1 VDDESTPGA
10 LAVTIA
16 GIRCSPTRSLR
27 HCWSQFGFLAVG
39 RLSGHYAGFGVTSG
53 LAVTRP
59 EHEQLGFLC
68 LDWSMSASTILH
80 KPRMDRRG
88 SPDYIEDSKRNPAAS
103 VFAQQ
108 DQRIDRKRALRGNP
122 RRHQT
127 QQGHRHHHTGQDQWV
142 AGRCLVD
149 DVGEHASG
157 EKSKG
162 QSRD

>member
-1 VDDESTPGA
+1 VQPVGGKLA
-10 LAVTIA
+10 LGQTCTGGTGGEEILRGEVAEARPVEIA
-16 GIRCSPTRSLR
+16 GFSDPVIERRSQRCPRKVSLFWAYGYVER
-27 HCWSQFGFLAVG
+27 CGM
-39 RLSGHYAGFGVTSG
+39 RN
-53 LAVTRP
+53 RP
-59 EHEQLGFLC
+59 CYTGDHHWHRC
-68 LDWSMSASTILH
+68 
-80 KPRMDRRG
+80 RG
-88 SPDYIEDSKRNPAAS
+88 IWRRNPAAS
-103 VFAQQ
+103 VFAQK

-162 QSRD
+162 QSRH